1 MPGDPSG
8 NTNVPTMMIGEKAA
22 DLLRARTLAPADV

>member
-1 MPGDPSG
+1 MPTDPSG

-22 DLLRARTLAPADV
+22 DLVRARTLQPAEV